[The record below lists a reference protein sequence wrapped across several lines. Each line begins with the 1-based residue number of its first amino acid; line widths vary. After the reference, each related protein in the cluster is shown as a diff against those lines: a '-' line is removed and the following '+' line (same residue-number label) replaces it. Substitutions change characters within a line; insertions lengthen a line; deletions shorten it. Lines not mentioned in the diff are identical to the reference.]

1 MKQRA
6 ILLFLFLSFTLSYAG
21 QRYKD
26 VKPLSDF
33 LQTYKDK
40 HRIIIKAIET
50 RSDLSISEKLLLFEK
65 EIDKLKEE
73 FKSIRIK
80 EYQAISAEFSVSH
93 SCTGNTGSVTDCGF
107 RYISAPNKNMYTKD
121 DWIRVTGTNKGTIV
135 EGDGSRAGL
144 KMTVAGNNTNT
155 GTLYAIFRYRPEA
168 ILELVNKDV
177 MDLFNQLVK

>member
-1 MKQRA
+1 MRQLTI
-6 ILLFLFLSFTLSYAG
+6 ILFTLFSFTISYGG
-21 QRYKD
+21 QRYMD

-33 LQTYKDK
+33 LQSYKDK
-40 HRIIIKAIET
+40 HRIIIKAVEN
-50 RSDLSISEKLLLFEK
+50 RNDLSISDKLLLFEK

-73 FKSIRIK
+73 FKSTRIK
-80 EYQAISAEFSVSH
+80 EYQAISAELSVSH
-93 SCTGNTGSVTDCGF
+93 SCTGNTGSVTDCGY

-121 DWIRVTGTNKGTIV
+121 DWIRVTGTNKGTTV
-135 EGDGSRAGL
+135 ERDGSRAGL

-177 MDLFNQLVK
+177 IDFFNQLVK